1 MLSELQR
8 IGSCVVPGE
17 KAKAPAPTSS
27 VHGMQLRCAPVWWK
41 YASTIY
47 GTQRILVRTSD
58 CGTFDPRA
66 SSNSRIAP
74 EAVSPENAGGNPH
87 CHGGGNPRCG
97 IGIHTTGP
105 VKTHTTS
112 ISRVGSSAVIGK
124 AHPTDR

>member
-66 SSNSRIAP
+66 SSNARIAP
-74 EAVSPENAGGNPH
+74 EAVSPENAGGNPY
-87 CHGGGNPRCG
+87 CHSGKPTLWHRNPHYRPGENPHYLYISGG
-97 IGIHTTGP
+97 
-105 VKTHTTS
+105 
-112 ISRVGSSAVIGK
+112 
-124 AHPTDR
+124 